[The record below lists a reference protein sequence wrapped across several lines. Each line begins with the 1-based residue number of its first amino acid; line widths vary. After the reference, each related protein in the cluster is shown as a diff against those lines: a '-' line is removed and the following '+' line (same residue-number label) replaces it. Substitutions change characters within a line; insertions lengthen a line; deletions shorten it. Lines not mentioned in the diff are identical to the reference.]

1 LKERVYLIDAS
12 IYIFRAWFSYP
23 DDVLDDSGRPVNAV
37 HGYAD
42 FLTSLLRQVKPQH
55 IACAFDGSLSTS
67 FRNDIYPPYKANREP
82 APVELKYQFDLC
94 RRLTRAFGITEY
106 VSDRFE
112 ADDIL
117 GTMASMMR
125 AEGHPI
131 TVITSDKDLTQL
143 IQSKKDLWW
152 DFARNTQLDQSGV
165 EQRFG
170 VKPCQ
175 IADFL
180 ALAGDTIDNIPGVPG
195 IGAKTAAGLLQRFNS
210 LDGIYNNLHEV
221 DECGLRGAA
230 RIKNLLIKHEEDA
243 RLARQLTEVSDQ
255 APIQSSPSC
264 LDWQGLDTV
273 QIEEISED
281 VGFSRYRQQRWFE
294 IKRNEG
300 ELETDFNQ

>member
-1 LKERVYLIDAS
+1 MKERVYLIDAS

-23 DDVLDDSGRPVNAV
+23 DDITDNNGHVVNAV

-42 FLTSLLRQVKPQH
+42 FLTSLLRQLKPRH

-67 FRNDIYPPYKANREP
+67 FRNEIYPPYKANREP
-82 APVELKYQFDLC
+82 APAELKYQFDLC

-106 VSDRFE
+106 SSDRYE

-117 GTMASMMR
+117 GTMAAMMR
-125 AEGHPI
+125 GAGHPI

-143 IQSKKDLWW
+143 VQNEHDLWW
-152 DFARNTQLDQSGV
+152 DFARNTELDHSGV

-170 VKPCQ
+170 VTPCQ
-175 IADFL
+175 ISDFL
-180 ALAGDTIDNIPGVPG
+180 ALAGDAIDNIPGIPG
-195 IGAKTAAGLLQRFNS
+195 IGSKTAAGLLQRFDT

-221 DECGLRGAA
+221 EGCGLRGAT
-230 RIKNLLIKHEEDA
+230 RIKKLLIKHEEDA
-243 RLARQLTEVSDQ
+243 RLARLLTEVSEQ
-255 APIQSSPSC
+255 APIQSSPSS
-264 LDWQGLDTV
+264 LDWQGVDVT

-294 IKRNEG
+294 IKRDEE

>member
-1 LKERVYLIDAS
+1 MRSEKKQKARVYLVDAS
-12 IYIFRAWFSYP
+12 IYVFRAWFSYP
-23 DDVLDDSGRPVNAV
+23 EDVTDSDGHLVNAV

-67 FRNDIYPPYKANREP
+67 FRNEIYPPYKANREP
-82 APVELKYQFDLC
+82 APAELKYQFDLC
-94 RRLTRAFGITEY
+94 RRLTRALGITEY

-125 AEGHPI
+125 TAGHPI

-143 IQSKKDLWW
+143 LHNENDRWW
-152 DFARNTQLDQSGV
+152 DFARNTHLDLGGV

-180 ALAGDTIDNIPGVPG
+180 ALAGDAIDNSPGIPG
-195 IGAKTAAGLLQRFNS
+195 IGTKTAAGLLQRFNS

-221 DECGLRGAA
+221 DGCGLKGAV

-255 APIQSSPSC
+255 ALLHSSPSC
-264 LDWQGLDTV
+264 LGWQGVDAT
-273 QIEEISED
+273 QIEEISEN
-281 VGFSRYRQQRWFE
+281 VGFSSYRRQRW
-294 IKRNEG
+294 
-300 ELETDFNQ
+300 LEMGGNG

>member
-1 LKERVYLIDAS
+1 LKDRVYLIDAS

-23 DDVLDDSGRPVNAV
+23 DDITDNNGRAVNAV

-42 FLTSLLRQVKPQH
+42 FLTSLLQQLKPRH

-67 FRNDIYPPYKANREP
+67 FRNEIYPPYKANREP
-82 APVELKYQFDLC
+82 APAELKYQFDLC
-94 RRLTRAFGITEY
+94 RRLTRALGITEY

-117 GTMASMMR
+117 GTMAAMMR
-125 AEGHPI
+125 DAGHPI

-143 IQSKKDLWW
+143 LKNKKDLWW
-152 DFARNTQLDQSGV
+152 DFARNTQLDHAGV

-180 ALAGDTIDNIPGVPG
+180 ALAGDTIDNIPGIPG
-195 IGAKTAAGLLQRFNS
+195 IGSKTAAGLLQRYNN

-221 DECGLRGAA
+221 NDCGLRGAA
-230 RIKNLLIKHEEDA
+230 RIKKLLIKHEEDA
-243 RLARQLTEVSDQ
+243 RLARQLTEVSEQ
-255 APIQSSPSC
+255 APLQSSPSS
-264 LDWQGLDTV
+264 LDWQGVDTK

-294 IKRNEG
+294 IKRNG
-300 ELETDFNQ
+300 EELD

>member
-12 IYIFRAWFSYP
+12 IYVFRAWFSYP